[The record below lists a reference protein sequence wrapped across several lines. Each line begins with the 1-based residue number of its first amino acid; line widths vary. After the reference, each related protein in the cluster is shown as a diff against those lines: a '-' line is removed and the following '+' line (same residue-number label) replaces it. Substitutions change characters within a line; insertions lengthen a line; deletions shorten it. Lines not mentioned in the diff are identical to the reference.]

1 MKRIAT
7 FAMIVLVAS
16 ALQAMGQAAAAGK
29 PGGMAATA
37 AMKCTGANGKSAC
50 TAQQV
55 ADLNS
60 GIASGKR
67 QHEPLRLVRGVT
79 LGRNGTLQ
87 CTQNNGSACTEQQI
101 AAIMA
106 IAPSTHSKD
115 GEIHIMKEVDKSS
128 PLM

>member
-29 PGGMAATA
+29 PGQAATA
-37 AMKCTGANGKSAC
+37 AMKCTGSDGKSAC

-55 ADLNS
+55 TDLNS
-60 GIASGKR
+60 GITSGKR
-67 QHEPLRLVRGVT
+67 QHDPLRLVRGVA

-87 CTQNNGSACTEQQI
+87 CTQNDGSACTEQQI

-106 IAPSTHSKD
+106 IAPSTHSRD
-115 GEIHIMKEVDKSS
+115 GEIRIVREVDRAS